1 MKTLSAGVSVLLMTI
16 FWLLLANEVDF
27 GQLVLGVL
35 LAVAVL
41 WLCAPFTTSAL
52 PIRRPGVALQLAAV
66 FIYDIFVANL
76 AVARAVLS
84 PGLPIR
90 PRFLRVPLDVREPKA
105 AALLA
110 GMVTLTPGT
119 VSVDLDLDAHALTV
133 HALLVDDE
141 NATVADI
148 KRRYEARIREIFQC

>member
-1 MKTLSAGVSVLLMTI
+1 MKVFSAGVSILLMTV
-16 FWLLLANEVDF
+16 FWLLVVNEIDA
-27 GQLVLGVL
+27 GQVVLGLL
-35 LAVAVL
+35 LAVAVR
-41 WLCAPFTTSAL
+41 WLCKPFMVSTL
-52 PIRRPGVALQLAAV
+52 PIRRPGVALQLAGL
-66 FIYDIFVANL
+66 FLYDIVVANL

-84 PGLPIR
+84 PSLPIR

-119 VSVDLDLDAHALTV
+119 VSVDLDLDAGALTV

-141 NATVADI
+141 NATVAEI
-148 KRRYEARIREIFQC
+148 KSRYEARIREIFQC